1 LSLNI
6 SYNDLTSQGGIFISD
21 ALCTNTTLIQ
31 LDIAGNPLGDA
42 AGMKF
47 AAMLQVN
54 VNLHTMSFKSCDFG
68 ARSLVALASVLN
80 FSNVIRQLDLSDNVT
95 HFNSLT
101 QSLQTDI
108 VNHLSKAIQISNS
121 LKELNIS
128 KMAITDWN
136 MLDCLAYAIR
146 YCMSL
151 EVLDLSR

>member
-1 LSLNI
+1 MNI
-6 SYNDLTSQGGIFISD
+6 AYNDLTSDGGIAISD
-21 ALCTNTTLIQ
+21 ALCVNSTLNQ
-31 LDIAGNPLGDA
+31 LDIGGNELGDS

-54 VNLHTMSFKSCDFG
+54 VTLDTMTFKSCSFG
-68 ARSLVALASVLN
+68 ARSLVALASVLS
-80 FSNVIRQLDLSDNVT
+80 FSTVVRQLDLSDNVN

-108 VNHLSKAIQISNS
+108 ICHLSKAMQISSS

-136 MLDCLAYAIR
+136 MLDSLAYAIR
-146 YCMSL
+146 YCISL